1 MGFREFV
8 CEFDWLDALG
18 TVSGKQIWVLV
29 DIYLFYDLDRYFV
42 SLKSVCSVKFQYSR
56 SDSRFFVAVL
66 VSWQLQAFE
75 EVFLSWEVEYQT
87 PLF

>member
-18 TVSGKQIWVLV
+18 TVLV
-29 DIYLFYDLDRYFV
+29 VSRYGFWLTFIYIFYDLDRYFV

-56 SDSRFFVAVL
+56 SDSHFFVAVI
-66 VSWQLQAFE
+66 SDNDK
-75 EVFLSWEVEYQT
+75 
-87 PLF
+87 